1 MPDSNDQKNRPFR
14 ERIVFALSGWRSGWR
29 RESSF
34 RTHCLFAAAAL
45 TALLVLRPAP
55 IWWAVVAV
63 TIALVMALEL
73 INSAMESVIDL
84 LHPDLHPEI
93 KIIKDMVAGAVLLI
107 SVAALIVAGALLIER
122 LPVLTG

>member
-1 MPDSNDQKNRPFR
+1 MPDDPLHKNRPFR
-14 ERIVFALSGWRSGWR
+14 ERIAFALAGWRSGWR

-45 TALLVLRPAP
+45 VALLVLRPTP
-55 IWWAVVAV
+55 VWWALVVV

-84 LHPDLHPEI
+84 LHPDFHPEI
-93 KIIKDMVAGAVLLI
+93 KVIKDMVAGAVLVI
-107 SVAALIVAGALLIER
+107 SVAALVVAAAMVIDSAPRWLG
-122 LPVLTG
+122 